1 METQRTGQ
9 DQSASANGA
18 NGHLHSMGLNWRQ
31 VWLLYCREA
40 RAALRERSIV
50 TNSILIPLLLYPF
63 ILWVMFTGIMFVEGQ
78 TEKFISRVYVREWP
92 TNQLTLKAY
101 LERQTDI
108 RLIDV
113 KNAPVDIEKAIR
125 NGTLEAAID
134 IMPPKE
140 NNRHFAGNFEVHVLY
155 DKSKDRSASAL
166 ARIERSLDQYR
177 GQWLQREARH
187 RGITPDQWQI
197 FSVSTRNVA
206 SDKQMGAFIA
216 GMILPMMFVIMV
228 AIGCLYPAIDCT
240 AGERER
246 HTWETL
252 MSTAANRINIVVAKY
267 LYVTS
272 FGGLA
277 GLLNIAAITVT
288 MKPLF
293 SPLLAKTGE
302 NLNFSIPL
310 TAIPIIMIAGIL
322 LAGFVAA
329 GMMIFASFASTFKE
343 GQAMVTPFYLLVLLP
358 AMFLQMPGIQFT
370 PVLACIPVVNVTLM
384 VRTAITGQFHW
395 ISILVSLGVSIL
407 IIMICIR
414 LAAYILRF
422 EDVVS
427 GSFSGG
433 FSRFFKQRVLTRKQP
448 HLTEESN

>member
-1 METQRTGQ
+1 METQRTAL
-9 DQSASANGA
+9 DQSAPSKGA
-18 NGHLHSMGLNWRQ
+18 KGRFHFRELNWSQ
-31 VWLLYCREA
+31 VRLLYWREA
-40 RAALRERSIV
+40 RAALRERFII

-78 TEKFISRVYVREWP
+78 TEKFVSRVYVRQWP
-92 TNQLTLKAY
+92 ANQISLKTH

-108 RLIDV
+108 RLIDA
-113 KNAPVDIEKAIR
+113 KDAPADLEMAIR
-125 NGTLEAAID
+125 NGTLEAVVD
-134 IMPPKE
+134 VMPPKKA
-140 NNRHFAGNFEVHVLY
+140 NRVFAGNFEVHVLY

-166 ARIERSLDQYR
+166 QRIISSLNQYR

-187 RGITPDQWQI
+187 RGITPNQWQV
-197 FSVSTRNVA
+197 FSVSTRNIA
-206 SDKQMGAFIA
+206 SAKQMGAVIA
-216 GMILPMMFVIMV
+216 GMVLPMMFVIMV

-277 GLLNIAAITVT
+277 GLLNIAAITIT

-302 NLNFSIPL
+302 NLNFTIPL
-310 TAIPIIMIAGIL
+310 SAIPIIVTAGIL

-358 AMFLQMPGIQFT
+358 AMFLQMPDIQFT
-370 PVLACIPVVNVTLM
+370 PLLACIPIVNVTLM
-384 VRTAITGQFHW
+384 IRTVIAGQFHW
-395 ISILVSLGVSIL
+395 MSILVSMGVSVL
-407 IIMICIR
+407 IIAICIR
-414 LAAYILRF
+414 LAAYILQF

-433 FSRFFKQRVLTRKQP
+433 FTRFFKQRVLSRRQP
-448 HLTEESN
+448 HQPEGAN

>member
-1 METQRTGQ
+1 
-9 DQSASANGA
+9 
-18 NGHLHSMGLNWRQ
+18 MGLNWRQ